1 MLEILAY
8 MVARHYFDDY
18 FRIISLFLFIFC
30 LSSFS
35 TYSYANDSIEAVI
48 HPSVELKNY
57 SRNSL
62 RAVFGMRL
70 KTWPNGLPV
79 RVFVLPDDAALH
91 NIFTKEKLNIF
102 PYQLRAGWDKLIFSG
117 TGQAPFL
124 VKTEEEMRER
134 IASTPGA
141 IGYLKRVNI
150 DDSIHVLN
158 IE

>member
-1 MLEILAY
+1 
-8 MVARHYFDDY
+8 MVARNCFNYCYRFV
-18 FRIISLFLFIFC
+18 SLFLFIF
-30 LSSFS
+30 SISYFA
-35 TYSYANDSIEAVI
+35 THAYANDSVEAVI
-48 HPSVELKNY
+48 HPSVELKSY

-70 KTWPNGLPV
+70 KTWPNGVPV
-79 RVFVLPDDAALH
+79 RVFVMPDDAALH
-91 NIFTKEKLNIF
+91 TIFTKEKLNIF

-134 IASTPGA
+134 ISSTPGA
-141 IGYLKRVNI
+141 IGYLKRANI
-150 DDSIHVLN
+150 DESIHVLN

>member
-1 MLEILAY
+1 
-8 MVARHYFDDY
+8 MVARNCFNYCYRFV
-18 FRIISLFLFIFC
+18 SLFLFIF
-30 LSSFS
+30 SISYFA
-35 TYSYANDSIEAVI
+35 THAYANDSVEAVI

-70 KTWPNGLPV
+70 KTWPNGVPV
-79 RVFVLPDDAALH
+79 RVFVMPDDAALH
-91 NIFTKEKLNIF
+91 TIFTKEKLNIF

-134 IASTPGA
+134 ISSTPGA
-141 IGYLKRVNI
+141 IGYLKRANI
-150 DDSIHVLN
+150 DESIHVLN

>member
-1 MLEILAY
+1 
-8 MVARHYFDDY
+8 MVARNCFNYCYRFV
-18 FRIISLFLFIFC
+18 SLFLFIF
-30 LSSFS
+30 SISYFA
-35 TYSYANDSIEAVI
+35 THAYANDSVEAVI
-48 HPSVELKNY
+48 HPSVELKSY

-70 KTWPNGLPV
+70 KTWPNGMPV
-79 RVFVLPDDAALH
+79 RVFVMPDDAALH
-91 NIFTKEKLNIF
+91 TIFTKEKLNIF

-134 IASTPGA
+134 ISSTPGA
-141 IGYLKRVNI
+141 IGYLKRANI
-150 DDSIHVLN
+150 DESIHVLN